1 MFLLVNRIHVQNL
14 AQIRECVAHGDRAE
28 ALNALRAAIV
38 EERIVAHDGV
48 ELMLALRQGS
58 PEKVREAVDA
68 IERGLPG
75 TYRFV
80 PKADYAFA

>member
-1 MFLLVNRIHVQNL
+1 VNLFNVQNL

-28 ALNALRAAIV
+28 ALRTLRAAI
-38 EERIVAHDGV
+38 EHDQICAHDGV

-58 PEKVREAVDA
+58 PEKVLEAVA
-68 IERGLPG
+68 AVERGLPG
-75 TYRFV
+75 AYRFV

>member
-1 MFLLVNRIHVQNL
+1 MNPQNL
-14 AQIRECVAHGDRAE
+14 AQIRECVAHGDRVE
-28 ALNALRAAIV
+28 AMRRLRTAIV
-38 EERIVAHDGV
+38 TEQIGAHDGV

-58 PEKVREAVDA
+58 PEKVLEAVAA

-75 TYRFV
+75 AYRFV